1 MDAELIESRP
11 LRARQRGERGQG
23 LAEYALILGLI
34 AIVVVGV
41 LAALGNTVRTELYD
55 NIACSIGNATNTQ
68 VPDNC

>member
-11 LRARQRGERGQG
+11 LRARQWDERGQG
-23 LAEYALILGLI
+23 LAEYALILALI

-41 LAALGNTVRTELYD
+41 LATLGNIVRTNLYD
-55 NIACSIGNATNTQ
+55 NIACDIGQATNTQ